1 MPETHRYTDTQIG
14 RQADM
19 QPQPDKNT
27 DTDSDTPV
35 IEHAIFRRSRKTE
48 VKVKNSMTSTRRKP
62 RLPTVYNA
70 AEISIFCVYVGK
82 GGRKERKSE

>member
-1 MPETHRYTDTQIG
+1 
-14 RQADM
+14 M